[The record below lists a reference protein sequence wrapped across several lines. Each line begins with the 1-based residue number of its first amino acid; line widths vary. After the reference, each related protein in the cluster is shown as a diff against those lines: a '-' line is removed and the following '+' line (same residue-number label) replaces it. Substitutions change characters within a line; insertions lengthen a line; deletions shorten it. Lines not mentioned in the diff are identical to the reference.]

1 MAEYIEPL
9 NFRKILIEYFLGSTE
24 LFMFAFMIVFSFAC
38 AKFGMSNRIFL
49 TLLAISALIMF
60 GAMELQAIYIL
71 IIVLISYVAFR
82 GIASIIT

>member
-24 LFMFAFMIVFSFAC
+24 LFVFVFMLVFSFVC

-49 TLLAISALIMF
+49 ILLAISGIIMF

-71 IIVLISYVAFR
+71 IVLLISYIAFK
-82 GIASIIT
+82 GIASILT